1 MTNVQATSVTRW
13 RRPVVKVAAIVAGV
27 LLLFAV
33 LIASCVVA
41 IGHGFRNLGAPV
53 KPIPIPA
60 ASCPYLRAVQTT
72 ADRAGE
78 GWGDVMF
85 TSDRKTWRPF
95 AVQLRPKLATFELA
109 LRLAIPA
116 APN

>member
-1 MTNVQATSVTRW
+1 SVTRW

-41 IGHGFRNLGAPV
+41 IGHGFRNFAPL
-53 KPIPIPA
+53 KPIPIPIPA

-72 ADRAGE
+72 AYRAGE

-109 LRLAIPA
+109 LRVAIPHV
-116 APN
+116 PKP